1 MMKGD
6 VEKEQA
12 WVKGLFP
19 LWFNKN
25 GALDGN
31 SKKKFVSGPH
41 YFVSYPFY
49 QPKNYIF
56 LEQKLGAVLKV
67 LYLSFVN

>member
-19 LWFNKN
+19 LWIDKN
-25 GALDGN
+25 GALDRNG
-31 SKKKFVSGPH
+31 KKKYVSGFQAPPLCFLCILITKKL
-41 YFVSYPFY
+41 Y
-49 QPKNYIF
+49 F
-56 LEQKLGAVLKV
+56 LEQKSGAVLKIV
-67 LYLSFVN
+67 IS

>member
-41 YFVSYPFY
+41 YFVSCAFY
-49 QPKNYIF
+49 QSKNYIF
-56 LEQKLGAVLKV
+56 
-67 LYLSFVN
+67 